1 MGGPRDEVNRAL
13 AAAGATAGPSSWSE
27 ARASLFDGSTRRTA
41 EAAGVTP
48 RTVQRWLAAEEGRAV
63 QSRPPGGCRRG
74 QYRDGTRQTKSR
86 GVVLG

>member
-1 MGGPRDEVNRAL
+1 MGGL
-13 AAAGATAGPSSWSE
+13 ATRSTARWPPPVLPP
-27 ARASLFDGSTRRTA
+27 ARARGAKPERPCSTGRR
-41 EAAGVTP
+41 AAPLRPRASTP